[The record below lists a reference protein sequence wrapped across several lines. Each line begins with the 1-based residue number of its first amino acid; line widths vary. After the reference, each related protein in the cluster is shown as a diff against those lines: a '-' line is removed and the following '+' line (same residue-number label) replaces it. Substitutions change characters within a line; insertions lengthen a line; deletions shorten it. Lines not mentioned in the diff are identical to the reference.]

1 MICVSIGRGRHR
13 YLIAEHKH
21 LAENGAQLVELRLDY
36 VQSAVNLNRLLPDR
50 PCPVVVTCRRER
62 DGGKW
67 VRSEEQRQLL
77 LRQAIVAGIEY
88 VDLEEDVAAKIPRF
102 GKTKRIISYHDF
114 RETPEDLAGLH
125 ARLAALDADVVKIA
139 TKVNHPHD
147 NLRLLRLC
155 RDSKVPTVA
164 IGMGEVG
171 TPSRV
176 LCKRF
181 GAPFTYAAFD
191 AGKVLAPGQLSFQQM
206 KEIYRYDQINAE
218 TEFYGVVADPVAQSL
233 SPLIHNAGFAQ
244 MKLNKVYLPFRVS
257 SDQLPSFLA
266 DCAELGVKGLSVTI
280 PHKEEILKHIAQ
292 ADEATQRIGACN
304 TVVFRPDGATGYNT
318 DYRAAMACI
327 DQAFGGDENNPTF
340 GGKTVLVLG
349 AGGVSRAL
357 VYGLKKRG
365 ADVVISSRTDSK
377 AEELATA
384 LGVRSVAWDS
394 RHTIRSVLVTN
405 GTPVGMHP
413 VVDETPYDARHLM
426 HESTVFD
433 TVYNPEQT
441 LLIKQAREIGCT
453 TITGIDMF
461 VGQAALQ
468 FLLFTGQPAPL
479 ELMRQVIRRAI
490 SAAKT

>member
-21 LAENGAQLVELRLDY
+21 LAEHGAKLVELRLDY
-36 VQSAVNLNRLLPDR
+36 IQSAVNLNRLLPER
-50 PCPVVVTCRRER
+50 PCPVVITCRRER

-67 VRSEEQRQLL
+67 ARSEEQRQLL

-88 VDLEEDVAAKIPRF
+88 VDLEEDIAAKIPRF

-114 RETPEDLAGLH
+114 NETPEDLAGLH

-139 TKVNHPHD
+139 TMVNHPHD

-164 IGMGEVG
+164 IGMGEAG
-171 TPSRV
+171 TPSRI

-181 GAPFTYAAFD
+181 GAPFTYAALD
-191 AGKVLAPGQLSFQQM
+191 AGKLLAPGQLSFQQM
-206 KEIYRYDQINAE
+206 KEVYRYEQINAE

-233 SPLIHNAGFAQ
+233 SPLIHNAGFSQ
-244 MKLNKVYLPFRVS
+244 LKLNKVYLPFRVS
-257 SDQLPSFLA
+257 SDQLPSFVA

-280 PHKEEILKHIAQ
+280 PHKEEILKYIKQ

-304 TVVFRPDGATGYNT
+304 TVVFRPEGATGYNT

-327 DQAFGGDENNPTF
+327 DQIFGGDENSQSF
-340 GGKTVLVLG
+340 AGKTVLVLG

-357 VYGLKKRG
+357 VYGLKRRG
-365 ADVVISSRTDSK
+365 ADVVIASRTDSK

-384 LGVRSVAWDS
+384 LNARSVQWDA
-394 RHTIRSVLVTN
+394 RQTIRPVLITN

-413 VVDETPYDARHLM
+413 VVDESPFDARHLVF
-426 HESTVFD
+426 ETTVFD

-441 LLIKQAREIGCT
+441 LLIKQAREIGCK

-468 FLLFTGQPAPL
+468 FRLFTGQPAPL
-479 ELMRQVIRRAI
+479 ELFRQVIRRAI